1 MEKRIMLNIT
11 FYEGSA
17 DLQELT
23 GLSYKELWEAGFNLD
38 DMDFGIVCDVELGE
52 DWWSN
57 GAPYYSWWLLDRM
70 DSHCV
75 GYNHVEYN
83 GKHYYTVHHS

>member
-1 MEKRIMLNIT
+1 MMNVT
-11 FYEGSA
+11 FFNGVAE
-17 DLQELT
+17 LQELT
-23 GLSYKELWEAGFNLD
+23 GLSYERLWNAGFNLD
-38 DMDFGIVCDVELGE
+38 DMDFGIVCDRELVG

-57 GAPYYSWWLLDRM
+57 GSPYYITWLLDKM

-75 GYNHVEYN
+75 GYNHAEYL

>member
-1 MEKRIMLNIT
+1 MLNIT

-38 DMDFGIVCDVELGE
+38 DMDFGIVCDVELVE